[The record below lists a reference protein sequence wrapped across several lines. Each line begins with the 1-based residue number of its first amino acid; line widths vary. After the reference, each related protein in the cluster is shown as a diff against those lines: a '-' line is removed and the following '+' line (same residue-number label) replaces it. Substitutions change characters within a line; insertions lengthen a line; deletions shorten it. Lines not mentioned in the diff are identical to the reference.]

1 MDNFDLRKF
10 LIENKIKEGSLM
22 NEQYRVSIST
32 EYGVLSE
39 IEVSA
44 ENEQEAF
51 SKALEK
57 AVEAIYASKVD
68 QIEKYY

>member
-32 EYGVLSE
+32 EYGTLSE

-51 SKALEK
+51 NKALEK

-68 QIEKYY
+68 QIEKY

>member
-32 EYGVLSE
+32 KYGTLSE

-51 SKALEK
+51 HRAIEL
-57 AVEAIYASKVD
+57 AVYAINASKVD
-68 QIEKYY
+68 QIEKY

>member
-22 NEQYRVSIST
+22 NEQYSVSINT

-51 SKALEK
+51 NKALEK

-68 QIEKYY
+68 QIEKY